1 MTLLRN
7 MGKEATAP
15 SIATAFNKKYKELFQ
30 KYSSL
35 RASHGCEK
43 KKSGRRA
50 QDKYRNLCF
59 ARKGCKK
66 KKNKGLRS
74 TLLST
79 PYNRMLYDKTSII
92 RAFRHKHH
100 TQSTRSTAPVSIPA
114 VQLINATQHTNW
126 LKLRLAITK
135 K

>member
-43 KKSGRRA
+43 KEIRP
-50 QDKYRNLCF
+50 
-59 ARKGCKK
+59 KGT
-66 KKNKGLRS
+66 G
-74 TLLST
+74 
-79 PYNRMLYDKTSII
+79 
-92 RAFRHKHH
+92 
-100 TQSTRSTAPVSIPA
+100 
-114 VQLINATQHTNW
+114 
-126 LKLRLAITK
+126 
-135 K
+135 